1 MTKPSPKYRVI
12 LIDVPT
18 SKRAPIL
25 NVLMAPSPGSAH
37 THLEAIRCIYDP
49 PSVVLD
55 CIDLEQATFIEL
67 ALEVAG
73 ATVEIEPARDCET

>member
-1 MTKPSPKYRVI
+1 MGKQPTKYRLI
-12 LIDVPT
+12 LVDVPM

-25 NVLMAPSPGSAH
+25 TVLMAPAPGSALSY
-37 THLEAIRCIYDP
+37 LEAIRCIHDP
-49 PSVVLD
+49 PSIVLD

-73 ATVEIEPARDCET
+73 ATVEIEPSRDCE